1 MQLEYWDELN
11 ARLHKCTSGLARLP
25 RHTILDCRRMSDHVH
40 NLLSAAD
47 HERVNCRRRRFVTL
61 RFEHLMQQAQEALQ
75 NLEGHVILATL
86 MRKDS

>member
-1 MQLEYWDELN
+1 
-11 ARLHKCTSGLARLP
+11 
-25 RHTILDCRRMSDHVH
+25 MSDHVH